1 MEIKVQ
7 SHDQAGRLLEEHICL
22 NRDAANEAF
31 ELFKGNEMAL
41 SVQAHYA
48 NGQPFRLES
57 WIYNE
62 HSNGTWFV
70 NFQEPA

>member
-7 SHDQAGRLLEEHICL
+7 SHDHAGRLLEEHTCL

-41 SVQAHYA
+41 SVQILEDGKLTREALWMWNDETETGSWA
-48 NGQPFRLES
+48 NCAR
-57 WIYNE
+57 
-62 HSNGTWFV
+62 
-70 NFQEPA
+70 